1 MRSNSAGAL
10 RSLCLTAAA
19 AAAAASATSRSNKI
33 SSCFVVSRRSLSSG
47 TAAPWHLHS
56 SVPIPCETIEQTT
69 LSWVQ
74 RVVIGWN
81 LCPFADHPY
90 KSDQLDIR
98 VIRGTDDDTVM
109 AFLLDEAFVRENRP
123 GTTLV
128 VAPEC
133 HPHDFESF
141 LDMVAAAEI
150 FLEEKELGQQI
161 APFHPLFEFG
171 DDTSEGGVGAYTNR
185 SPYPTFHLLREVEV
199 TKAVNKLNG
208 DASIVWQRNVNLME
222 DLRREMGVNGVDAL
236 VAGGETTMEH
246 QGVLQELLKKHRLR
260 MSGVIAQEEEEKE

>member
-1 MRSNSAGAL
+1 MMKIRSNTAGAL

-19 AAAAASATSRSNKI
+19 AATST
-33 SSCFVVSRRSLSSG
+33 SSKNCCFVVSRRLLSTG
-47 TAAPWHLHS
+47 IAAPWHLHS
-56 SVPIPCETIEQTT
+56 SVHIPCETIEQTT
-69 LSWVQ
+69 MSWIQ

-90 KSDQLDIR
+90 KSNQLDIR

-109 AFLLDEAFVRENRP
+109 AFLLDEAFTRENHP

-133 HPHDFESF
+133 HPHDFERF

-150 FLEEKELGQQI
+150 FLEEKQLGQQI

-171 DDTSEGGVGAYTNR
+171 DDVSEGGVGAYTNR

-208 DASIVWQRNVNLME
+208 DASIVWQRNVNLLE
-222 DLRREMGVNGVDAL
+222 DLRQEVGGNGVDAL
-236 VAGGETTMEH
+236 VVGRDTTIE
-246 QGVLQELLKKHRLR
+246 QESVLQELLKKHRLR
-260 MSGVIAQEEEEKE
+260 MGGVIIQEGDEEM